1 MGGPV
6 AIITVGQPRA
16 VAHPSAAA
24 SFALMRSSLL
34 GHRGSTVNHF
44 MWLSEAPP
52 PRNHRKQL
60 TRTEKQALLW
70 AQPLDRASQQWL
82 NALAVY
88 LPVRLIISNATLPC
102 RPQCGLRCNVMA
114 HDAPIEWMRQFFAV
128 SRAWHLVLAY
138 ERDAMSGAA
147 HSWYIKTRPDLLHLQ
162 PLVQL
167 SSLDRGRVHVA
178 SGVMTSAS
186 RFQHYNDHIML
197 CATHALCEIYFLVV
211 ERTYATCAAGFKMPW
226 PPQELY
232 IRELQRLR
240 AHAGTRGSTV
250 LFQHAY
256 TVVRPERGPECNRLW
271 CKRADQFATGCVANH
286 LPAAAPMCEGLNST
300 WREDQVAAM
309 PSAAAQALFASGLVR
324 TAS

>member
-114 HDAPIEWMRQFFAV
+114 HDAPIEFLRQFYSI
-128 SRAWHLVLAY
+128 SRAWHEVLSY
-138 ERDAMSGAA
+138 EREAMGGAA
-147 HSWYIKTRPDLLHLQ
+147 HRCRVPLSSSPPPPHLLLPPLLSDALSAMPRGSWYMKTRPDLLHLQ
-162 PLVQL
+162 PLL
-167 SSLDRGRVHVA
+167 PLASLDRNRAHVP
-178 SGVMTSAS
+178 SGVMTSAP
-186 RFQHYNDHIML
+186 RFQHYNDHMLL
-197 CATHALCEIYFLVV
+197 CATRALCEIFFRVV
-211 ERTYATCAAGFKMPW
+211 ER
-226 PPQELY
+226 
-232 IRELQRLR
+232 
-240 AHAGTRGSTV
+240 S
-250 LFQHAY
+250 
-256 TVVRPERGPECNRLW
+256 CN
-271 CKRADQFATGCVANH
+271 
-286 LPAAAPMCEGLNST
+286 
-300 WREDQVAAM
+300 
-309 PSAAAQALFASGLVR
+309 
-324 TAS
+324 